1 MNVSIS
7 NLNSIK
13 DQVIEYLVETMILKR
28 EITEDERFTKR
39 KEIEEKIKSNT
50 LLTQKRLQT

>member
-39 KEIEEKIKSNT
+39 KEIEEKN
-50 LLTQKRLQT
+50 